1 MENSVEIDFISRF
14 DESMILMKDLL
25 CWDYED
31 IVNFKLN
38 ARKES
43 KKVDLSDEARSEL
56 RKYLASDYRLYDHFQ
71 KIFQQK
77 LNKFGKSR
85 MEQELRILRHA
96 NLNMKTKCGLEAADN
111 DHIEGPNKLW
121 GEGMVAYKTQ
131 PKSDSKCK
139 NFAISEMNFI
149 EELREIQADRAGE
162 RAQELNLNDFSEDY
176 ISSAIKKLP
185 NIRSGPLDIEKLKA
199 MYYIHS

>member
-1 MENSVEIDFISRF
+1 
-14 DESMILMKDLL
+14 MILMKDLL

-38 ARKES
+38 ARKQS
-43 KKVDLSDEARSEL
+43 KKVELSDEARSEL
-56 RKYLASDYRLYDHFQ
+56 RKYLAADTRLYNHFQ
-71 KIFQQK
+71 QIFQQK
-77 LNKFGKSR
+77 LNEFGQSR

-96 NLNMKTKCGLEAADN
+96 NLNMKTKCGVEAADN

-131 PKSDSKCK
+131 ESDSQCK

-149 EELREIQADRAGE
+149 EQLREIQADRAGE
-162 RAQELNLNDFSEDY
+162 RAQDLNLSDFSEDY

-185 NIRSGPLDIEKLKA
+185 NIRAGPLDIEKLKA
-199 MYYIHS
+199 MYIHS